1 MTPTPEDEPQ
11 AELVAYLDGELD
23 EHATQ
28 ELEQQMGRDPQLRAR
43 ADALKKTWELLDF
56 LPQPEPTA
64 SFTSRT
70 LDRVSVSLP
79 AVPAVVPKPASAA
92 VAAVEPPRPWPRR
105 IAWIAVAVTLFVVAF
120 IVTGAVGRKTPKPDD
135 PQVVEEQMAT

>member
-23 EHATQ
+23 ERATQ
-28 ELEQQMGRDPQLRAR
+28 ELEQQIGRDPQLRAR

-56 LPQPEPTA
+56 LPQPEPSA

-70 LDRVSVSLP
+70 LDRVAVPRP
-79 AVPAVVPKPASAA
+79 AAPAVVPKPASA
-92 VAAVEPPRPWPRR
+92 VTLSAAPPRPWPRR
-105 IAWIAVAVTLFVVAF
+105 LAWTAVAAALFVVAF
-120 IVTGAVGRKTPKPDD
+120 
-135 PQVVEEQMAT
+135 